1 MTQTVTCSKPT
12 ILVDCDQWPHFCLC
26 WWYKNIMCLYQL
38 WNHYQQNAEDNQRVC
53 IKSLEPQHSN
63 VSPQCYHAYM
73 CFGDPTNS
81 STMVKFGR
89 SPQFLNLPLSQH
101 SWLGSECTSA
111 YALCCQKTI
120 LGRVW
125 CFGDFFIF
133 GVFLGFYHRYEFIWA
148 GFEPRETLNMP
159 CWCIPGV

>member
-1 MTQTVTCSKPT
+1 MISGHTFAFVGDIKILCAYISCETTISKMQRT
-12 ILVDCDQWPHFCLC
+12 IRGCV
-26 WWYKNIMCLYQL
+26 
-38 WNHYQQNAEDNQRVC
+38 
-53 IKSLEPQHSN
+53 SN
-63 VSPQCYHAYM
+63 LLNLNTPMYPPQCYHAYM

-89 SPQFLNLPLSQH
+89 SPQFMNLPLSQH

-159 CWCIPGV
+159 C